1 MSFLDLQYSEL
12 IHNINSMS
20 GVYKCKKDAF
30 LLGIVALSMKKGTS
44 THAAPC

>member
-30 LLGIVALSMKKGTS
+30 LLGIVALSMTKGTS
-44 THAAPC
+44 TLAAPC